1 MRWRQKTLIPGTV
14 RVVTRFLFFPKCIN
28 GVCRWLEYATYKQQY
43 KDGYSSED
51 TFIIGT
57 ILVGRINNEK

>member
-1 MRWRQKTLIPGTV
+1 MRWKQKTLILGTV

-43 KDGYSSED
+43 KDGYSSEGYLYYWD
-51 TFIIGT
+51 DISW
-57 ILVGRINNEK
+57 ED